1 MSFELYN
8 TLTAYGDQF
17 QLNRDLNPYDILQQL
32 KPYEKHYTR
41 YNPRTVNNRWGL
53 SITNLDGKLGA
64 GPDLDSLLQ
73 YNKEHNTQLTEL
85 DFVTPTPVYDIFKEV
100 LDPIKEHLVRCHV
113 LQLRPGG
120 YFPPHIDSYG
130 TDIDSFRLLIPLEN
144 MNPTHSYMI
153 MEDRILHWDYGS
165 TYFVNTCKQHLLF
178 NCGYDNMTMVV
189 LNVLLNKESVGYVLD
204 NSNMI

>member
-1 MSFELYN
+1 VSFQLYN

-17 QLNRDLNPYDILQQL
+17 QLNKDINPYNTLEQL
-32 KPYEKHYTR
+32 LPYENDYTR

-73 YNKEHNTQLTEL
+73 YNTLCGTSLSER
-85 DFVTPTPVYDIFKEV
+85 DFKTPTPVYDIFKDT
-100 LDPIKEHLVRCHV
+100 LDPIKEHLIRCHI

-120 YFPPHIDSYG
+120 YFPAHIDNYG

-144 MNPTHSYMI
+144 MNPVHSYMMI
-153 MEDRILHWDYGS
+153 EDKVLHWDYGS

-189 LNVLLNKESVGYVLD
+189 LNVLLNKDSVGYVLD
-204 NSNMI
+204 HSNMI